1 MTTSERSTSSIEEMG
16 HALRNLSAPV
26 HVLQTSMGIRVTAE
40 EPTRGDALVG
50 SVGPLTPE
58 RLGAPGFRRRHGIR
72 YAYMAGAMANGIS
85 SVELVAAMA
94 SQGYLASYGA
104 GGVLPDDIDRAV
116 RELER
121 RLTGNSF
128 AVNIIHSPS
137 EPALERAVVDI
148 LLARRVRCAEASAFM
163 DLTPS
168 IVRYRAA
175 GLSRGADG
183 SVVADNRVIAK
194 VSRVEV
200 AERFLAPPPPRILAS
215 LVEDGSIT
223 KEQSEL
229 AKRIPV
235 ADDITVEADSGGHTD
250 RRPLT
255 VLLPVIDRVRNVVS
269 RRFGRQIHLG
279 AAGGIGSPRAMAA
292 AFSLGAD
299 YVVTGSVNQ
308 SCVESGTSPA
318 VRELLAGIG
327 IADCTMA
334 PAADM
339 FELGV
344 ELQVARKG
352 SLFPMRAAKL
362 YSHYR
367 SYSSLD
373 ELTPGEL
380 VELEQKILR
389 RPVADV
395 WRDVEE
401 YFTRRDPDQL
411 TRAHNDPHRRMAL
424 IFRWYLGMST
434 RWAQTGD
441 PERRMDYQ
449 IWCGP
454 AMGAFNDWVSGTY
467 LATPKYRKVGDVARH
482 LGIGAAV
489 AMRYGALVA
498 GGVRLPG
505 ECVDYV
511 PTLPVTD
518 S

>member
-1 MTTSERSTSSIEEMG
+1 MTTTERSTSSIEQMG

-26 HVLQTSMGIRVTAE
+26 HVLQTTTGIRVTDE
-40 EPTRGDALVG
+40 GPGPGDTLVG

-58 RLGAPGFRRRHGIR
+58 RLGAPGFRRRHGVR
-72 YAYMAGAMANGIS
+72 YSYMAGAMANAIS

-94 SQGYLASYGA
+94 MQGYLASYGA
-104 GGVLPDDIDRAV
+104 GGVLPDRIDRAV
-116 RELER
+116 ADLER
-121 RLTGNSF
+121 RVSGKPF

-175 GLSRGADG
+175 GLSRAADG
-183 SVVADNRVIAK
+183 SVAAANRVIAK
-194 VSRVEV
+194 VSRAEV
-200 AERFLAPPPPRILAS
+200 AEKFLAPPPSGLLVP

-223 KEQSEL
+223 KEQAEL
-229 AKRIPV
+229 AARTPV

-255 VLLPVIDRVRNVVS
+255 ALLPVLDRVRNAAS
-269 RRFGRQIHLG
+269 KRCGRQIYLG
-279 AAGGIGSPRAMAA
+279 AAGGIGTPRAMAA
-292 AFSLGAD
+292 AFALGAD

-308 SCVESGTSPA
+308 SCIESGTSTA
-318 VRELLAGIG
+318 VRELLANIS
-327 IADCTMA
+327 ITDCTMA

-352 SLFPMRAAKL
+352 TLFPMRAAKL

-367 SYSSLD
+367 NYDSLDQLSPTELD
-373 ELTPGEL
+373 ELEN
-380 VELEQKILR
+380 KILR

-411 TRAHNDPHRRMAL
+411 TRARNDPHRRMAL

-434 RWAQTGD
+434 GWAQSGD

-449 IWCGP
+449 VWCGP
-454 AMGAFNDWVSGTY
+454 AMGAFNDWTRGTH
-467 LATPKYRKVGDVARH
+467 LASPEYRKVADVAGH
-482 LGIGAAV
+482 LGIGAAM
-489 AMRYGALVA
+489 AMRYDALVA

-505 ECVDYV
+505 ECAAYV
-511 PTLPVTD
+511 PTLPED
-518 S
+518 AL